1 MVRTTVIGL
10 AKRVPLIQF
19 RKGGL
24 GAAAAG
30 AQTANKQASSK
41 PAGGKKLAGGPA
53 IEDWELPARF
63 ARKPIDPLEAE
74 YINNGGIPN

>member
-1 MVRTTVIGL
+1 MVRLNLVSLT
-10 AKRVPLIQF
+10 KRVPLIQF

-24 GAAAAG
+24 SAAN
-30 AQTANKQASSK
+30 NKPSPSQQVT
-41 PAGGKKLAGGPA
+41 GGPA
-53 IEDWELPARF
+53 IEDWELPARY